1 MADDNAQDSNELLFM
16 SRLVP
21 DGSEGKKVFARSL
34 RPGEEDTGEGVNI
47 RAGEQLVIR
56 AGGLVISS
64 DEIDALSPKGYG
76 GYAPVAN
83 TVWTWYSIVGERVS
97 FFLYLFA
104 LARRLDA
111 AHAAWELAMRERE
124 KARSEG
130 VIAQR
135 IGFFRAL
142 SEAEV
147 TIIALHRAMNMLLR
161 FDGVFPLGLEI
172 PDRIRNLEPMVKD
185 MRDAFEHIDERA
197 QGKINVRGQMD
208 AEALT
213 IFDQPDFIGSSLL
226 HYRGKDLRFHEDVLA
241 ALLSCRQLVLKAIDL
256 RAVAQAKSG
265 NPEPCFHSS
274 QSGNRSA

>member
-1 MADDNAQDSNELLFM
+1 MAEDKAQVSSDLLFM

-21 DGSEGKKVFARSL
+21 DGREGNKVFARSL
-34 RPGEEDTGEGVNI
+34 LPGEEDTGEGVSV

-56 AGGLVISS
+56 AGGLFINS

-83 TVWTWYSIVGERVS
+83 TVWTWYSIVGERVG
-97 FFLYLFA
+97 FFLYLYA

-124 KARSEG
+124 NARSEG
-130 VIAQR
+130 AIAQR

-147 TIIALHRAMNMLLR
+147 TIIALHRAMNMLLQ
-161 FDGVFPLGLEI
+161 FDDVFPLGLEI
-172 PDRIRNLEPMVKD
+172 PDRIRKLEPMVKD

-197 QGKINVRGQMD
+197 QGKINIRGKMD

-213 IFDQPDFIGSSLL
+213 IFDQPDFIASSLL
-226 HYRGKDLRFHEDVLA
+226 HYRGKDLHFREDVLE
-241 ALLSCRQLVLKAIDL
+241 ALLSCRELVLKVIDL
-256 RAVAQAKSG
+256 RAEAQAESVD
-265 NPEPCFHSS
+265 PEP
-274 QSGNRSA
+274 